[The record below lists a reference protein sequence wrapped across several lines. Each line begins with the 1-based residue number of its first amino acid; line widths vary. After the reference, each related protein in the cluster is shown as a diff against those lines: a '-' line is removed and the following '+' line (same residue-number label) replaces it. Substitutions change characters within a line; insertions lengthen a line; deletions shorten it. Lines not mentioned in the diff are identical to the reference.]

1 MAKQPMTDDEIRNL
15 TKKTTLEK
23 EKPYKQVPNQKTF
36 MFPAI
41 TPSFIIDW
49 FVNRWLVSLVI
60 DKGTVP
66 MLGKV
71 SSGTIMVYYVYLYT
85 KKVEL

>member
-1 MAKQPMTDDEIRNL
+1 MTRPPETITASTVKADQKPKAFKQIPTQR
-15 TKKTTLEK
+15 
-23 EKPYKQVPNQKTF
+23 TF
-36 MFPAI
+36 CFLAI
-41 TPSFIIDW
+41 TPSFIIDF
-49 FVNRWLVSLVI
+49 FVNRWLQSLVV

-85 KKVEL
+85 TKIEIA

>member
-1 MAKQPMTDDEIRNL
+1 MSD
-15 TKKTTLEK
+15 KKPTFQ
-23 EKPYKQVPNQKTF
+23 QVPTQKTF

-41 TPSFIIDW
+41 TPSFIIDY
-49 FVNRWLVSLVI
+49 FVNKWLRSLVV

-71 SSGTIMVYYVYLYT
+71 SSGTVMVYYVYLFT
-85 KKVEL
+85 SKIEINDNTNV